1 MSHHRVL
8 SSLYRDGGNVHN
20 LVSNIIDV
28 GIFLADKKMM
38 FKEEVCEYVNIGI
51 FEVLKMAICEKVN
64 MSICEY

>member
-1 MSHHRVL
+1 MSHHRFL

-38 FKEEVCEYVNIGI
+38 FKVEVCEHVNIGV
-51 FEVLKMAICEKVN
+51 FEELKMAICEKVN